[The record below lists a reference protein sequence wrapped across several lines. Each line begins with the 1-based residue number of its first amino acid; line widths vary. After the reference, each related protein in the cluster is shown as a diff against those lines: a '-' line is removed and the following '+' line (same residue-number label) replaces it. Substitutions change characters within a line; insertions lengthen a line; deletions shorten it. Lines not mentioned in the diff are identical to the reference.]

1 MIENVKSKIVPSYFS
16 KICGTTGLIVFVV
29 KDALEYSGAIVNDK
43 KTQPRKIYDNILYEK
58 EQYINKIKYYKE
70 LIKEM

>member
-1 MIENVKSKIVPSYFS
+1 MEK
-16 KICGTTGLIVFVV
+16 T
-29 KDALEYSGAIVNDK
+29 
-43 KTQPRKIYDNILYEK
+43 TQPRKIYDNILYEK